1 MDTFHKLAPFI
12 QDYIYRE
19 RWDDLRDIQVGAI
32 DVILNTDDN
41 LLLSSGT
48 ASGKTEAAFLPVLT
62 KLYEEPSKSLGV
74 LYISPLKA
82 LINDQFDR
90 LEGLLEESRIPVTKW
105 HGDASRS
112 DKYKLLKNPQ
122 GIMQTTP
129 ESLEAMLMHRKTE
142 AIKLFSDLKYII
154 IDEVHYFMSEDRG
167 AQLICI
173 LERIQKLTDN
183 VPIRIGLSATLGDYT
198 LAEKWLNS
206 GTNRHCQTPLFGNEK
221 RSLRLSLQ
229 HFFVKYNSEKKDDKV
244 LMKQYYQYLYAS
256 TFGKK
261 CILFSNSKAEVEE
274 SIANVKK
281 IAMKNKTDNV
291 YLVHHGNISASF
303 REYAEKKMKQ
313 STLPIVTGA
322 TLTLE
327 LGIDL
332 GELERIV
339 QTGCPLSVSSFVQRL
354 GRTGRRGN
362 PSEMWFVFREDT
374 GKVHEEFYKAINW
387 SFLMCIAMIQLYLEE
402 KWIEPIPQNKL
413 PYGILYHQTMSTMV
427 SAGEI
432 SPARLAQTM
441 LTLSLFKEIS
451 QEDYK
456 KMLGFLVKIEQLEVT
471 ENKGLLIGAKGE
483 NEVNHFEFYTV
494 FETPK
499 EYSVKFHSEEI
510 GTVQEAFP
518 IGERF
523 ALAGR
528 TWETMD
534 IDKEAGIIFVKEIK
548 GISTNNWSSDG
559 KYTVYT
565 KITQKIKELLKS
577 DTMYKYLSESATK
590 RLAEIRRVAANAN
603 IINEMV
609 VQINDELFGIFPFL
623 GTKEFVTLSYAL
635 DAFGFKN
642 QCYYDK
648 GMPLC
653 IFVKDHTKPSIE
665 EALLKI
671 KTEPLDANQ
680 FTFSDEVQI
689 KGKFNEFIPKELLKK
704 QYIEDFLDVK
714 ALKKGLGGGKC

>member
-1 MDTFHKLAPFI
+1 MDTFQRLAPFI

-19 RWDDLRDIQVGAI
+19 RWDNLRDIQVGAC

-62 KLYEEPSKSLGV
+62 KLYETPSKSLGV

-82 LINDQFDR
+82 LINDQFNR
-90 LEGLLEESRIPVTKW
+90 LEGLLEESHIPVTKW

-112 DKYKLLKNPQ
+112 DKDKLIKNPQ

-129 ESLEAMLMHRKTE
+129 ESLEAMMMNRKSE
-142 AIKLFSDLKYII
+142 AMTLFSDLRYII

-167 AQLICI
+167 AQLLCI
-173 LERIQKLTDN
+173 LERIQKITDN
-183 VPIRIGLSATLGDYT
+183 VPIRIGLSATLGDYS

-206 GTNRHCQTPLFGNEK
+206 GTDRKCRVPLFKGEK
-221 RSLRLSLQ
+221 RRMRLALQ
-229 HFFVKYNSEKKDDKV
+229 HFYVKFDSEKKEEKA
-244 LMKQYYQYLYAS
+244 LMQNYYQYLYAS

-281 IAMKNKTDNV
+281 IAAKNKTDNV

-303 REYAEKKMKQ
+303 REYAEEKMKK
-313 STLPIVTGA
+313 SSKPMVTGA

-362 PSEMWFVFREDT
+362 PSEMWFVFREDM
-374 GKVHEEFYKAINW
+374 GKTHEEFYKAINW
-387 SFLMCIAMIQLYLEE
+387 SLLMCIAMIQLYLEE
-402 KWIEPIPQNKL
+402 KWIEPIPQNKF
-413 PYGILYHQTMSTMV
+413 PYGILYHQTMSYMV

-432 SPARLAQTM
+432 KPALLAQT
-441 LTLSLFKEIS
+441 LLSLSIFDKIT
-451 QEDYK
+451 QKDYK
-456 KMLGFLVKIEQLEVT
+456 KMLRFLIDIEQLELT
-471 ENKGLLIGAKGE
+471 ENNGLLIGSKGE
-483 NEVNHFEFYTV
+483 SEVNHFEFYSV

-499 EYSVKFHSEEI
+499 EYSVKFRAEEI

-518 IGERF
+518 MGERF

-528 TWETMD
+528 TWETLD
-534 IDKEAGIIFVKEIK
+534 LDKEAGIIYVKEIK
-548 GISTNNWSSDG
+548 GISTNNWTSEG
-559 KYTVYT
+559 KHTIDT
-565 KITQKIKELLKS
+565 KIIKKIKEILIS
-577 DTMYKYLSESATK
+577 DTAYKYLGASAVK
-590 RLAEIRRVAANAN
+590 RLAEIRGIAGAANIAR
-603 IINEMV
+603 
-609 VQINDELFGIFPFL
+609 ELTVKISDTVFGVFPFL
-623 GTKEFVTLSYAL
+623 GTKELVTLSYAL
-635 DAFGFKN
+635 DYFGYKN
-642 QCYYDK
+642 QIYFDK
-648 GMPLC
+648 AMPLC
-653 IFVKDHTKPSIE
+653 IFIKDRSKSEIE
-665 EALLKI
+665 EVLLKI
-671 KTEPLDANQ
+671 KTEPLDPYQ
-680 FTFSDEVQI
+680 FKLADGAQI
-689 KGKFNEFIPKELLKK
+689 NGKFNRFIPKELLKK
-704 QYIEDFLDVK
+704 QYVEDFLDVDG
-714 ALKKGLGGGKC
+714 LKKELE

>member
-1 MDTFHKLAPFI
+1 MDTFHQLAPFI

-19 RWDDLRDIQVGAI
+19 RWDNLRDIQVGAC

-62 KLYEEPSKSLGV
+62 KLVESPSKSLGV

-112 DKYKLLKNPQ
+112 DKNKLLKNPE
-122 GIMQTTP
+122 GVMQTTP
-129 ESLEAMLMHRKTE
+129 ESLEAMLMNRKTE

-206 GTNRHCQTPLFGNEK
+206 GTNRNCQTPLFGSEK

-229 HFFVKYNSEKKDDKV
+229 HFFVKYNSEKKEDKA
-244 LMKQYYQYLYAS
+244 LMKNYYDYLYAS

-281 IAMKNKTDNV
+281 IALKNKTDNV

-303 REYAEKKMKQ
+303 REYAEKKMKK
-313 STLPIVTGA
+313 SALPIVTGA

-374 GKVHEEFYKAINW
+374 GKVYEEFYKAINW

-402 KWIEPIPQNKL
+402 KWIEPIPQKKL
-413 PYGILYHQTMSTMV
+413 PYGILYHQTMSFMV

-432 SPARLAQTM
+432 SPGLLAQTM
-441 LTLSLFKEIS
+441 LSLSLFKEIS
-451 QEDYK
+451 QNDYK
-456 KMLGFLVKIEQLEVT
+456 KLLKFLIQTEQLEMT

-483 NEVNHFEFYTV
+483 DEVNHFEFYTV
-494 FETPK
+494 FETPR

-528 TWETMD
+528 TWETLDM
-534 IDKEAGIIFVKEIK
+534 DKEAGIIFVKEIK

-565 KITQKIKELLKS
+565 KITRKMKEILKS
-577 DTMYKYLSESATK
+577 DTVYKYLGESAGE
-590 RLAEIRRVAANAN
+590 RLADIRRVAENAN
-603 IINEMV
+603 ITNEMV
-609 VQINDELFGIFPFL
+609 VKINDDMFGIFPFL

-635 DAFGFKN
+635 DSWGFSN

-653 IFVKDHTKPSIE
+653 IFIKDHSKTAIE
-665 EALLKI
+665 EILLKI
-671 KTEPLDANQ
+671 KREPLDANQ
-680 FTFSDEVQI
+680 FTFPDEVQI

-714 ALKKGLGGGKC
+714 SLKKELEGEKC

>member
-1 MDTFHKLAPFI
+1 MDTFQKLAPFI

-19 RWDDLRDIQVGAI
+19 RWDNLRDIQVGAC
-32 DVILNTDDN
+32 DVIFNTDDN

-62 KLYEEPSKSLGV
+62 KLVEEPSKSLGV

-82 LINDQFDR
+82 LINDQFNR
-90 LEGLLEESRIPVTKW
+90 LEGLLQESRIPVTKW

-112 DKYKLLKNPQ
+112 DKNKLLKNPQ

-129 ESLEAMLMHRKTE
+129 ESLEAMLMHRKSE

-167 AQLICI
+167 AQLLCI
-173 LERIQKLTDN
+173 LERIQKLTNN
-183 VPIRIGLSATLGDYT
+183 VPVRIGLSATLGDYA

-206 GTNRHCQTPLFGNEK
+206 GTNRNCQTPLFNSEK

-229 HFFVKYNSEKKDDKV
+229 HFFVKYNSEKKEDKE
-244 LMKQYYQYLYAS
+244 MMRHYYDYLYAS

-274 SIANVKK
+274 SIANIKK
-281 IAMKNKTDNV
+281 IAMENKTDNV

-303 REYAEKKMKQ
+303 REYAEKKMKK
-313 STLPIVTGA
+313 SALPIVTGA

-339 QTGCPLSVSSFVQRL
+339 QTGSPLSVSSFVQRL

-362 PSEMWFVFREDT
+362 PSEMWFVFREDM
-374 GKVHEEFYKAINW
+374 GKADEEFYKAINW

-402 KWIEPIPQNKL
+402 KWIEPIPQKKL
-413 PYGILYHQTMSTMV
+413 PYGILYHQTMSMMV

-432 SPARLAQTM
+432 SPALLAQNM
-441 LTLSLFKEIS
+441 LSLSLFKEIS
-451 QEDYK
+451 QQDYK
-456 KMLGFLVKIEQLEVT
+456 KMLEFLVEIQQLEVT

-483 NEVNHFEFYTV
+483 VEVNHFEFYTV

-510 GTVQEAFP
+510 GTVQEPFP

-565 KITQKIKELLKS
+565 KITQKIKELLVN
-577 DTMYKYLSESATK
+577 DTVYKYLGESASE
-590 RLAEIRRVAANAN
+590 RLAEIRRVARNAD
-603 IINEMV
+603 ITNEMV
-609 VQINDELFGIFPFL
+609 VKIDDDTFGIFPFL
-623 GTKEFVTLSYAL
+623 GTREFVTLSYAL
-635 DAFGFKN
+635 IAFGFDN

-653 IFVKDHTKPSIE
+653 IFVKEHSKAAIE
-665 EALLKI
+665 DVLRKI
-671 KTEPLDANQ
+671 KTEPLDKNQ
-680 FTFSDEVQI
+680 FKLSDEIQI
-689 KGKFNEFIPKELLKK
+689 KGKFNAFIPKELLKK
-704 QYIEDFLDVK
+704 QYTGDFLDVEG
-714 ALKKGLGGGKC
+714 LKKGLGGEKC